1 MNLNRFYFPLLE
13 LLLLTILFF
22 CFNSFKHIELSE
34 EAKINSFIEKNL
46 INQIQQLSDLKEVI
60 KQNKAT
66 NHLIDIYRKARINYK
81 KIEFYLEYHFP
92 FYSKYFING
101 PLVPKAEAEYN
112 FKTISPHGYQ
122 VIEEFVYNYDAERVK
137 EINFEIDLL
146 IETLKSVIK
155 RNKSISNQQ
164 STIVDMLR
172 LNLYRIVSMHL
183 NGYDSTIDKNAL
195 NEVRSSMEG
204 LEEVCQ
210 ILDPLLAQQTRHIIN
225 SILEYINQNNN
236 YEQFDRL
243 FFISNQI
250 KPLYKNLYSY
260 YSIESRLESTSYAIN
275 IREQQMYSS
284 SWLNLNFFR
293 NYSVDTAKIR
303 QQVELGKILFFDPIL
318 SGNEKRACASC
329 HQINKSLAS
338 NVKSNKEFNFKG
350 ELKINTPSLLNVS
363 LQKSFF
369 HDGRSMQLE
378 DQLHAVLI
386 NEREMNST
394 PEAVIAKLRKSYEY
408 RKLFAN
414 AFQGS
419 EDTLITYYS
428 VLKSIA
434 EFERTLVDLNLPID
448 SYLQGN
454 LNALKKEE
462 IRGYAVFAGKAL
474 CGSCHFFP
482 LFNGS
487 PPPFYSDNEFEV
499 IGVGEHKNSSIIAAD
514 SGRFLVSKN
523 PIHLHAIKTPGIR
536 NFEYTGPYMHN
547 GSLKTINEVVDF
559 YNHGGGK
566 GQGIVLTNQTLPF
579 DSLKLTKMEIKALIS
594 FLKTL
599 NRPLTSIEP
608 PKKLPLIEGYEK
620 RKIGGEY

>member
-1 MNLNRFYFPLLE
+1 MNLNRFYFPILE
-13 LLLLTILFF
+13 FSLLTILFF
-22 CFNSFKHIELSE
+22 CFNSFKHVELSE
-34 EAKINSFIEKNL
+34 EAKFNNIIEKNL
-46 INQIQQLSDLKEVI
+46 INQIQQLSDLKELI
-60 KQNKAT
+60 KQNKD
-66 NHLIDIYRKARINYK
+66 NSLLIDTYRKARINYK

-101 PLVPKAEAEYN
+101 PLVPKTEAEYN

-122 VIEEFVYNYDAERVK
+122 VIEEFVNNYDTERQN

-146 IETLKSVIK
+146 IETLKSIIK
-155 RNKSISNQQ
+155 RNKSIINQQ
-164 STIVDMLR
+164 STIIDMLR

-183 NGYDSTIDKNAL
+183 NGYDSTIEKNAL
-195 NEVRSSMEG
+195 NELKSSMEG
-204 LEEVCQ
+204 IEEVCQ
-210 ILDPLLAQQTRHIIN
+210 ILDPSLAQQTRYIIN
-225 SILEYINQNNN
+225 SVLEYIDQNNN

-243 FFISNQI
+243 FFITNYI
-250 KPLYKNLYSY
+250 KPLYENLLSY
-260 YSIESRLESTSYAIN
+260 YSAESRLEPTSYAIN
-275 IREQQMYSS
+275 IRDQQMYSR

-293 NYSVDTAKIR
+293 NYSVDTAKQR

-350 ELKINTPSLLNVS
+350 DLKINTPSLLNVS
-363 LQKSFF
+363 LQKLFF
-369 HDGRSMQLE
+369 HDGRSTQLE
-378 DQLHAVLI
+378 DQLHAVLT
-386 NEREMNST
+386 NEREMNSK
-394 PEAVIAKLRKSYEY
+394 PETLVSKLRKSFEY

-414 AFQGS
+414 AFKGS
-419 EDTLITYYS
+419 EDTSITYFAI
-428 VLKSIA
+428 LKSIV
-434 EFERTLVDLNLPID
+434 EFERTFVYLNLPID

-454 LNALKKEE
+454 LNALTKEE
-462 IRGYAVFAGKAL
+462 IKGYNIFGGKAL

-487 PPPFYSDNEFEV
+487 PPPFHNDNEFEV
-499 IGVGEHKNSSIIAAD
+499 IGVGERKNSHIIASD

-536 NFEYTGPYMHN
+536 NYEYTGPYMHN

-559 YNHGGGK
+559 YNNGGGK
-566 GQGIVLTNQTLPF
+566 GQGIILSNQTLPF
-579 DSLKLTKMEIKALIS
+579 DSLKLTKYEIKVLIS

-599 NRPLTSIEP
+599 NKPLTRIQP
-608 PKKLPLIEGYEK
+608 PKQLPLIEGYEK